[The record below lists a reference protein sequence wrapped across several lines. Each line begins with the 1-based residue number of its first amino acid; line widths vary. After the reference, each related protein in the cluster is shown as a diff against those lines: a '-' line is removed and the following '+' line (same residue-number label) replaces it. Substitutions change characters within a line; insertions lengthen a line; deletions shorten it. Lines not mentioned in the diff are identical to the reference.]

1 MATPYDRA
9 IEDSLIEKL
18 SELRRQT
25 GQNRSQVAAK
35 VGVTEATIRAWEN
48 GLGFPRTLARL
59 RRLAFMS
66 GAKLEIKL
74 TTKDGE
80 EFLFPEEAT

>member
-1 MATPYDRA
+1 MATSYDRV
-9 IEDSLIEKL
+9 IEDSLIDKL

-66 GAKLEIKL
+66 GAKMQIKL
-74 TTKDGE
+74 TTRAGK
-80 EFLFPEEAT
+80 EFFFPEDTA